1 MLKKLAGA
9 MLMGAAGL
17 AGAAP
22 PATVVPADM
31 VKCDVRLN
39 ITDPDPKGLNV
50 RASPE
55 VKPDNVVGVLKPI
68 GEWTTVHIAGNQGE
82 WFLIDGATTVDDQAP
97 GGDRA
102 SFKGRGW
109 VHKSKL
115 GDIQIRPR
123 DILAAPQAGAKS
135 MLGGGSDPDK
145 TPAFKVMACQ
155 GPFIQVQGAKFSG
168 WAREYCTN
176 ERTTCV

>member
-9 MLMGAAGL
+9 MLMSAAGL
-17 AGAAP
+17 TGAAP

-31 VKCDVRLN
+31 IKCDVRLN

-50 RASPE
+50 RAGPE
-55 VKPDNVVGVLKPI
+55 VKPDNVVGVLNPG

-82 WFLIDGATTVDDQAP
+82 WFLIDGAKTIDDNAKDGERQ
-97 GGDRA
+97 

-109 VHKSKL
+109 VHRSKV
-115 GDIQIRPR
+115 GDIQIRPS
-123 DILAAPQAGAKS
+123 DVLAAPQAGAKS
-135 MLGGGSDPDK
+135 LFSGTDPDK
-145 TPAFKVMACQ
+145 TPSFKVIACK
-155 GPFIQVQGAKFSG
+155 GPFIQIQGAKFSG

>member
-1 MLKKLAGA
+1 MLKKLASA
-9 MLMGAAGL
+9 MLMCATGL
-17 AGAAP
+17 TSAAP

-50 RASPE
+50 RAAPE
-55 VKPDNVVGVLKPI
+55 VKPDNIVGVLKPD

-82 WFLIDGATTVDDQAP
+82 WFLIDGATTVDDKAP
-97 GGDRA
+97 SGDRA

-109 VHKSKL
+109 VHRSKV
-115 GDIQIRPR
+115 GDIEIRPN
-123 DILAAPQAGAKS
+123 DVLAAPQTGAKS
-135 MLGGGSDPDK
+135 LFSGTDPGK
-145 TPAFKVMACQ
+145 TPPFKVMACK
-155 GPFIQVQGAKFSG
+155 GPFLQVQGPKISG